1 MVLASLVL
9 ASCAREPD
17 RAHEVAR
24 VRAHLEQVER
34 ELLAG
39 PPPSLTPDQSARRAE
54 VILHLRRYL
63 EAERYPT
70 NRISEAPTPI
80 FIDDDGA
87 RCAVA
92 ALLEASGHHAL
103 VARIARTRNLAYLE
117 ELADEPALVAW
128 LVDHGLT
135 LAEAARIQPTYDG
148 GMHSTWR
155 PTVGVVAGVAGGR
168 SAGTGAELT
177 FAPGLRLGVRR
188 STEDQTGGCSS
199 CFVWSAALIA
209 EYSRNIIAGAGRS
222 HHLALLA
229 EYERKA
235 DGLVFHYYLNG
246 GPVASLDRDAE
257 PGSGSGSGFG
267 GQLGAG
273 LSFRR
278 TPYPLFFGLTASAL
292 ARADGTAI
300 HGGANAGIVF

>member
-1 MVLASLVL
+1 MLAALAL
-9 ASCAREPD
+9 ASCAREPP
-17 RAHEVAR
+17 RALEVAR

-34 ELLAG
+34 ELLAS
-39 PPPSLTPDQSARRAE
+39 PPPGLTPDQSARRAE
-54 VILHLRRYL
+54 AILSLRRYL

-80 FIDDDGA
+80 FIDDSGA

-103 VARIARTRNLAYLE
+103 VARIARTRNLAYVE
-117 ELADEPALVAW
+117 ELADEPALLAW

-135 LAEAARIQPTYDG
+135 LAEAARIQPAYDG
-148 GMHSTWR
+148 GLHSTWR
-155 PTVGVVAGVAGGR
+155 PTASVVAGLAGGR
-168 SAGTGAELT
+168 SAAAGAELT
-177 FAPGLRLGVRR
+177 FSPGLRLGVRR

-199 CFVWSAALIA
+199 CFIWSAALIA
-209 EYSRNIIAGAGRS
+209 EYTRNIIAGAGRS

-246 GPVASLDRDAE
+246 GPIASLDRDAE
-257 PGSGSGSGFG
+257 PGSGFG

-292 ARADGTAI
+292 ARSDGTAL